1 MSIIRTLLNNGFF
14 VLLLVVAVTLYLAYS
29 DDIKR
34 DHGLLPEQAAEASSE
49 PDHTAPETAQ
59 IVADTVIEQPAE
71 TTAETIETANKS
83 EVTGEVEKTQPL
95 VSAPSIETPAAERQ
109 VASTQK
115 TAQPPAEVHEKTADV
130 PSHKET
136 SPEALPVTK
145 TAAEEKPTAKST
157 AAAVEALPE
166 AQKPA
171 VQSALIDSTTQNHAD
186 VLKQFSSPQEAINAA
201 RSAFYKKD
209 FETAEKIYF
218 AMAFK
223 TKKADVIGEL
233 ANVLYANKKIDWAKQ
248 AWLESASQLV
258 EENRIQDAMI
268 LSNRLAPVAPKT
280 SQQIAQNIQRLIQHK
295 NKVNQPKM
303 PTIAEQKARMQAYQA
318 QMKAYQKK
326 MQQHYSQAV
335 PNMPKTTPFAPS
347 IAEQKAHA
355 EAYRKQVEAYQA
367 KMRAYHE
374 AQRQKMIQSR
384 QASQPMP
391 RNYPYNQNMNSA
403 P

>member
-171 VQSALIDSTTQNHAD
+171 VKSALIDRQLKTMQTCSSNFLPHKKPSMLHA
-186 VLKQFSSPQEAINAA
+186 LPF
-201 RSAFYKKD
+201 
-209 FETAEKIYF
+209 
-218 AMAFK
+218 
-223 TKKADVIGEL
+223 TKKTSKPL
-233 ANVLYANKKIDWAKQ
+233 KKSISL
-248 AWLESASQLV
+248 WLSK
-258 EENRIQDAMI
+258 R
-268 LSNRLAPVAPKT
+268 
-280 SQQIAQNIQRLIQHK
+280 
-295 NKVNQPKM
+295 
-303 PTIAEQKARMQAYQA
+303 
-318 QMKAYQKK
+318 KK
-326 MQQHYSQAV
+326 
-335 PNMPKTTPFAPS
+335 
-347 IAEQKAHA
+347 
-355 EAYRKQVEAYQA
+355 
-367 KMRAYHE
+367 
-374 AQRQKMIQSR
+374 
-384 QASQPMP
+384 PM
-391 RNYPYNQNMNSA
+391 
-403 P
+403 